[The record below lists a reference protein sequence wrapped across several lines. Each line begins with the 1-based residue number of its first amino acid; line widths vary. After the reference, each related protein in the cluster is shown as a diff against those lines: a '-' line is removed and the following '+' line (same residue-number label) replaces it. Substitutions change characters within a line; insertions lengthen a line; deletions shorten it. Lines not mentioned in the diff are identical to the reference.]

1 MTSDIHNFRMDVMYS
16 KEGRGGRWEEVVS
29 KMVKKMTD
37 SVNKITEK
45 EGIYTFCISTPEP
58 RAFKATL

>member
-1 MTSDIHNFRMDVMYS
+1 MDVMYS